1 MDVLTMFGGKMFIF
15 IDQNDGDMSLTNRF
29 DPNKTF
35 INNLQHIR
43 LLLSKAIAEV
53 ESALRQEYPK
63 QAKEKLM
70 VALSALKAQE
80 NSFASMEG
88 INDIRVVITASK
100 DYYFLKALVCSVI
113 ETKYVSTLNYEWEQ
127 DRTVS
132 YSIIKRIPI
141 IEFGQFLDKVLQNEN
156 VHCGESKETGLIVLK
171 VTLPMDLDSD
181 EDKVKY
187 MSELFEAVIDMQAS
201 NWKED
206 FNTMHSL

>member
-70 VALSALKAQE
+70 VALSALKA
-80 NSFASMEG
+80 
-88 INDIRVVITASK
+88 
-100 DYYFLKALVCSVI
+100 
-113 ETKYVSTLNYEWEQ
+113 
-127 DRTVS
+127 
-132 YSIIKRIPI
+132 
-141 IEFGQFLDKVLQNEN
+141 
-156 VHCGESKETGLIVLK
+156 
-171 VTLPMDLDSD
+171 
-181 EDKVKY
+181 
-187 MSELFEAVIDMQAS
+187 
-201 NWKED
+201 
-206 FNTMHSL
+206 